1 MRPLL
6 NERQAAEL
14 RAAYLARE
22 PLCVDCLER
31 GERVPATEV
40 EHVVPLGEGGAPFA
54 SDNLAAYCKNSHSR
68 KTAREVNAR
77 WRQK

>member
-1 MRPLL
+1 
-6 NERQAAEL
+6 
-14 RAAYLARE
+14 
-22 PLCVDCLER
+22 
-31 GERVPATEV
+31 VPATEV